1 MKLQDVLDK
10 KLSLN
15 EVMDYIDRIIVGEG
29 RQIEVTENNRKRNRQ
44 LRRQFMGDG
53 GYIGSIKS
61 FVGIVLTNQ

>member
-15 EVMDYIDRIIVGEG
+15 EVMDYIDRIMVGEG

-53 GYIGSIKS
+53 G
-61 FVGIVLTNQ
+61 